1 MDMVKLSWVIQ
12 VGPMNLFY
20 GGKRVDVRRRDVTE
34 EAEVGVMMH
43 FVNSLQLRTVI
54 SLWKLETARKWVIPS
69 TSRNTAA
76 STLVLAQ

>member
-1 MDMVKLSWVIQ
+1 MVKLSWVIR
-12 VGPMNLFY
+12 VGPMSLFY
-20 GGKRVDVRRRDVTE
+20 GGKRVDVRRRDATA
-34 EAEVGVMMH
+34 EAEVGVMH

-69 TSRNTAA
+69 TCRNTAA

>member
-1 MDMVKLSWVIQ
+1 
-12 VGPMNLFY
+12 MNLFY
-20 GGKRVDVRRRDVTE
+20 GGKRVNVRRRDVTA
-34 EAEVGVMMH
+34 EAEVGVTH
-43 FVNSLQLRTVI
+43 FVNSLELRTVI